1 MKNNNFDFDKAIKSI
16 TYFEILVGISL
27 AIDIVFK
34 FYGGSKGILSCGT
47 EPSLT
52 WITFAALGRLIGHS
66 AKTIL
71 QALKSNSENNRE
83 KN

>member
-1 MKNNNFDFDKAIKSI
+1 MQKNNFDYDKAIKNI

-34 FYGGSKGILSCGT
+34 FYGASKGILSCGA

-52 WITFAALGRLIGHS
+52 WLTFAALGRLIGHS
-66 AKTIL
+66 AKSIL

-83 KN
+83 QN